1 MAIPPKSAAQRT
13 TLVRSINQ
21 LLGRR
26 GIEATAARL
35 APLAARADF
44 IDISH
49 ALGVLKPFAGDD
61 VRGYRRSLTIP
72 PHIQRFM
79 TLAYRTALT
88 EHIPV
93 KLDIVTGPSESVQLD
108 VSEKLMT
115 ITLVRPAAP
124 AAGSSRKSPRGRRK
138 SA

>member
-1 MAIPPKSAAQRT
+1 MATPPKSAAQRT

-61 VRGYRRSLTIP
+61 VRGYRRSLAIP
-72 PHIQRFM
+72 QHIQRFM

-88 EHIPV
+88 ERIPV
-93 KLDIVTGPSESVQLD
+93 KLDIVTGPAESVRLD
-108 VSEKLMT
+108 VTGKLMT

-124 AAGSSRKSPRGRRK
+124 ARKSPGGRRK

>member
-1 MAIPPKSAAQRT
+1 MAKPPKSAAHRAA
-13 TLVRSINQ
+13 LVRQINQ
-21 LLGRR
+21 HLGRR

-35 APLAARADF
+35 TPLAGRADF

-49 ALGVLKPFAGDD
+49 ALGVLQPFAGDD
-61 VRGYRRSLTIP
+61 VRGYRRGLTIP
-72 PHIQRFM
+72 AHIQRFM

-88 EHIPV
+88 ERIPV
-93 KLDIVTGPSESVQLD
+93 KLDIVTGPRESVQLD
-108 VSEKLMT
+108 VTEKLMT

-124 AAGSSRKSPRGRRK
+124 AAGSTRASPRGRRK

>member
-61 VRGYRRSLTIP
+61 VRGYRRSLAIP
-72 PHIQRFM
+72 QHIQRFM

-88 EHIPV
+88 ERIPV
-93 KLDIVTGPSESVQLD
+93 KLDIVTGPAESVRLD
-108 VSEKLMT
+108 VTGKLMT

-124 AAGSSRKSPRGRRK
+124 ARKSPGGRRK

>member
-26 GIEATAARL
+26 GIEDTAARL

-49 ALGVLKPFAGDD
+49 SLGVLKPFAGDD
-61 VRGYRRSLTIP
+61 VRGYRRNLAIP

-79 TLAYRTALT
+79 TLAYRTAVT
-88 EHIPV
+88 ERIPL
-93 KLDIVTGPSESVQLD
+93 KLDIVTGPAESVRLD
-108 VSEKLMT
+108 VTEKLMT

-124 AAGSSRKSPRGRRK
+124 ARKSPGGRRK